1 MAPTCDGSPTREPP
15 PCRRAIRGLP
25 ARFASTATATGNS
38 YLGPAAPPLMRRV
51 RSGTT
56 DSHRRSLPRI
66 RAPRPTCTVLSR
78 YGPGAS
84 RSTLEGQRAAEIP
97 LDLRRLADVRYAVC
111 QRVRLRRPPREED
124 GLLWSPEI
132 ASRCRGRNRTDLYR
146 LMRPGRAQPSLHE
159 VCGAAGPSPL
169 PLPAVAGRGRTVVVV
184 RSLKQIQRRCGWP
197 RN

>member
-132 ASRCRGRNRTDLYR
+132 ASRCRGRNRTD
-146 LMRPGRAQPSLHE
+146 PGQAYEACS
-159 VCGAAGPSPL
+159 GPA
-169 PLPAVAGRGRTVVVV
+169 LPARLAGGRG
-184 RSLKQIQRRCGWP
+184 IEPRCP
-197 RN
+197 VLETRLIPDRYPVAPAS